1 MTESWRYPGH
11 GTIRGRG
18 VSGTKESGRLKEAGH
33 LGKVDEEM
41 TRIIRRLTRGVS
53 YEHAAIALTGLCV
66 AALYLMVAI
75 DGSGMPAKAAIP
87 AGGPPALTALPEA
100 GPAPVV
106 SSFDKPIRTYAV
118 GSSEKV
124 AEIFERIGYRLDG
137 VREKGEVPRVFLAS
151 LPDDLKMIRHVSTR
165 KLMFIKTALPLILHV
180 NELIL
185 SDRSR
190 IEGLWSKSRK
200 GVVPSATES
209 AWLDDKAAEYKL
221 KKFSFRALLARVDVI
236 PPSLALAQS
245 AEESGWGTSRFA
257 NEGNALFGQRIW
269 SGSGQGG
276 MVPKQRGDGETF
288 RVKAFDHLIDGVKS
302 YVRNLNT
309 HRAYRAFRATRAGL
323 RKKGEMLSGSELA
336 GSLTAYSERGGA
348 YVKTLRSII
357 RINGLEVFDRARLGE
372 TLAVGTPGPD
382 A

>member
-1 MTESWRYPGH
+1 M
-11 GTIRGRG
+11 IRC
-18 VSGTKESGRLKEAGH
+18 
-33 LGKVDEEM
+33 
-41 TRIIRRLTRGVS
+41 LTRGVR
-53 YEHAAIALTGLCV
+53 YEYAAIALTGLCV

-75 DGSGMPAKAAIP
+75 DRSAMSAKAAIP
-87 AGGPPALTALPEA
+87 AGGPPALTALPAA
-100 GPAPVV
+100 GPVLV
-106 SSFDKPIRTYAV
+106 EGSFEKPIRIYDV
-118 GSSEKV
+118 GSTKKV
-124 AEIFERIGYRLDG
+124 AEVFKRIGYRLDN
-137 VREKGEVPRVFLAS
+137 VRIKGEVPRVFLAS
-151 LPDDLKMIRHVSTR
+151 LPDDLRKIRHVSTR

-190 IEGLWSKSRK
+190 IDALWSKSRK
-200 GVVPSATES
+200 GVVLSAAES
-209 AWLDDKAAEYKL
+209 AWLVDKAAEYNL

-257 NEGNALFGQRIW
+257 HEGNALFGQRVW
-269 SGSGQGG
+269 SGNGQGG

-288 RVKAFDHLIDGVKS
+288 RVKAFGHLIDGVKS

-309 HRAYRAFRATRAGL
+309 HRAYRAFRRARAGL
-323 RKKGEMLSGSELA
+323 RKKGRMLSGSELA
-336 GSLTAYSERGGA
+336 GSMTAYSERGGA
-348 YVKTLRSII
+348 YVETIRSII
-357 RINGLEVFDRARLGE
+357 RINGLEVFDRVRLGD